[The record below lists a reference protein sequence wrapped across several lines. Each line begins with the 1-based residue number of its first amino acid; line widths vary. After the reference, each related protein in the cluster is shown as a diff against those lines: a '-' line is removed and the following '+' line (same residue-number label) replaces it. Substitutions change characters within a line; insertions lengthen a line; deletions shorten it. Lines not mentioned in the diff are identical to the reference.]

1 MTKLEQEARNA
12 AALWLVREHLIRP
25 STCEGHQPPPH
36 DLAMSLGALLVQFS
50 RTAGAA
56 AVDEQRGENV
66 LANASYYTACEMV
79 SALKREAGYEKT
91 AIAPLDGV
99 GVLQTILIR
108 FAYAHAQRIEADRAV
123 VRKGVL

>member
-1 MTKLEQEARNA
+1 MTKLEQEARSA
-12 AALWLVREHLIRP
+12 AAQWIARECLPLAPELV
-25 STCEGHQPPPH
+25 T
-36 DLAMSLGALLVQFS
+36 SLGALLVQFS

-79 SALKREAGYEKT
+79 GTLKREAGYEKT
-91 AIAPLDGV
+91 AIAPFDGV

-108 FAYAHAQRIEADRAV
+108 FAYAHAQRIEADRAAI
-123 VRKGVL
+123 RALAESAQEKGEL